1 MGGGVGG
8 NSEGERESER
18 GERVYTMVW
27 LSDPS
32 VR

>member
-1 MGGGVGG
+1 MGG